1 MIVPGETGFLA
12 HTPEEWVSAL
22 RTLHDDEGARLRMGR
37 RARELAAECSL
48 QKYAPVL
55 TAFLEKTLG

>member
-1 MIVPGETGFLA
+1 M
-12 HTPEEWVSAL
+12 
-22 RTLHDDEGARLRMGR
+22 HDDEGARLRMGR